1 VSDSDDTLDDDEVDE
16 VDDGLPEDEVVDEDE
31 DLHWVDDDLEEETD
45 RPDGPAFFDQDEEA
59 DEPDETDEP
68 TAPQT
73 DVSAPT
79 IGPAALQVLISR
91 LTGIAEEM
99 GAVLRRAAF
108 SPNIKERADCS
119 AALFDAD
126 GELLVQAEHIPVH
139 LGSMPAAV
147 AAAIDAFAD
156 EIEPG
161 EQIVLNDP
169 FAGGTHLNDITV
181 VAPCHVDGELVGWV
195 ANRAHHADLG
205 GATPGSIPPEAV
217 EIQQEGLRL
226 PPVRLTADVREVIV
240 ASSRTPD
247 ERRGDL
253 DAQWG
258 ANIVGLARLA
268 AEAEQP
274 LHEVAAY
281 GERRMRAALAELPD
295 GAWDFTDVL
304 DSTGPRAEQQAA
316 ARICVCVKV
325 AGDEIT
331 FDFTGTDDQRP
342 GNVNAVEAVTLSSV
356 AYALRSAVVP
366 DLEGVGGSMR
376 PVTVIAPEG
385 TLVAAQPPV
394 AVGAGNVEVS
404 QRIADV
410 CFGALAQIVPDQVP
424 AASQGTMNNV
434 LIGGSGWVFY
444 ETIAGGQGARP
455 DRDGMN
461 GVHTGMTNTRNTPVE
476 ALERAFPLRVRR
488 YRLRSGSGGDGL
500 HRGGEGIERD
510 LEVLENVTVSLI
522 TERRV
527 FPPWGLEGG
536 GPGAVGENWLLPGG
550 EEDRAERLGDKCSFE
565 LKAGDVLRM
574 YTPGG
579 GGWGVA
585 DE

>member
-1 VSDSDDTLDDDEVDE
+1 MSDDADPDADPEV
-16 VDDGLPEDEVVDEDE
+16 G
-31 DLHWVDDDLEEETD
+31 
-45 RPDGPAFFDQDEEA
+45 
-59 DEPDETDEP
+59 DETDDEIP
-68 TAPQT
+68 DGAAVETGEGPGDGAAAET
-73 DVSAPT
+73 DDSFYDQESDGTDGDLLLSVDPPDQST
-79 IGPAALQVLISR
+79 LDPAGLQVLISR

-119 AALFDAD
+119 AALFDAA

-147 AAAIDAFAD
+147 HAAIEAFGE

-181 VAPCHVDGELVGWV
+181 VAPVHVDGELVGWV

-205 GATPGSIPPEAV
+205 GATPGSIPPDAT
-217 EIQQEGLRL
+217 EIQREGLRL
-226 PPVRLTADVREVIV
+226 PPVRLTRDVREVIV

-258 ANIVGLARLA
+258 ANVVGMTRLA
-268 AEAEQP
+268 AEAGRP
-274 LHEVAAY
+274 LDEVAAY
-281 GERRMRAALAELPD
+281 GERRMRAALAALPD
-295 GAWDFTDVL
+295 GDWDFTDVL
-304 DSTGPRAEQQAA
+304 DSTGPRPDQHAA
-316 ARICVCVKV
+316 ATICVRVTV
-325 AGDEIT
+325 AGNEVT
-331 FDFTGTDDQRP
+331 CDFTGTDDQRP
-342 GNVNAVEAVTLSSV
+342 GNMNAVAAVTLSAVSF
-356 AYALRSAVVP
+356 ALRAAIVP

-376 PVTVIAPEG
+376 PVTVIAPSG
-385 TLVAAQPPV
+385 TLVAARSPV

-410 CFGALAQIVPDQVP
+410 CLGALAQIVPDQVA

-434 LIGGSGWVFY
+434 LIGGDGWVYY
-444 ETIAGGQGARP
+444 ETVGGGQGARP
-455 DRDGMN
+455 DRDGMS
-461 GVHTGMTNTRNTPVE
+461 GVHTGMTNTRNTPIE

-488 YRLRSGSGGDGL
+488 LRLREGTGGKGRRRGGD
-500 HRGGEGIERD
+500 GIERD
-510 LEVLENVTVSLI
+510 LEVLEAATVSLI

-527 FPPWGLEGG
+527 FPPWGLDGG
-536 GPGAVGENWLLPGG
+536 GPGALGENWLLPGG
-550 EEDRAERLGDKCSFE
+550 DESAAERLGDKVTLE
-565 LKAGDVLRM
+565 LRPGDVLRLR
-574 YTPGG
+574 TPGG
-579 GGWGVA
+579 GGHGPSPDLA
-585 DE
+585 E

>member
-1 VSDSDDTLDDDEVDE
+1 MSDDADPDADPEV
-16 VDDGLPEDEVVDEDE
+16 G
-31 DLHWVDDDLEEETD
+31 
-45 RPDGPAFFDQDEEA
+45 
-59 DEPDETDEP
+59 DETDDEIP
-68 TAPQT
+68 DGAAVETGEGPGDGAVAET
-73 DVSAPT
+73 DDSFYDQESDGTDGDLVPSL
-79 IGPAALQVLISR
+79 GPPDQSTLDPAGLQVLISR

-119 AALFDAD
+119 AALFDAA

-147 AAAIDAFAD
+147 HAAIEAFGE

-181 VAPCHVDGELVGWV
+181 VAPVHVDGELVGWV

-205 GATPGSIPPEAV
+205 GATPGSIPPDAT

-226 PPVRLTADVREVIV
+226 PPVRLTRDVREVIV

-258 ANIVGLARLA
+258 ANVVGMTRLA
-268 AEAEQP
+268 AEAGRP
-274 LHEVAAY
+274 LDEVAAY
-281 GERRMRAALAELPD
+281 GERRMRAALADLPD
-295 GAWDFTDVL
+295 GDWDFTDVL
-304 DSTGPRAEQQAA
+304 DSTGPRPDQHAA
-316 ARICVCVKV
+316 ATICVRVTV
-325 AGDEIT
+325 AGDEVT

-342 GNVNAVEAVTLSSV
+342 GNMNAVEAVTLSAVSF
-356 AYALRSAVVP
+356 ALRAAIVP

-376 PVTVIAPEG
+376 PVTVIAPSG
-385 TLVAAQPPV
+385 TLVAARSPV

-410 CFGALAQIVPDQVP
+410 CLGALAQIVPDQVA

-434 LIGGSGWVFY
+434 LIGGDGWVYY
-444 ETIAGGQGARP
+444 ETVGGGQGARP
-455 DRDGMN
+455 DRAGMS
-461 GVHTGMTNTRNTPVE
+461 GVHTGMTNTRNTPIE

-488 YRLRSGSGGDGL
+488 LRLREGTGGKGRRRGGD
-500 HRGGEGIERD
+500 GIERD
-510 LEVLENVTVSLI
+510 LEVLEAATVSLI

-527 FPPWGLEGG
+527 FPPWGLDGG
-536 GPGAVGENWLLPGG
+536 GPGALGENWLLPGG
-550 EEDRAERLGDKCSFE
+550 DESAAERLGDKVTLE
-565 LKAGDVLRM
+565 LRPGDVLRVR
-574 YTPGG
+574 TPGG
-579 GGWGVA
+579 GGHGPSPDLA
-585 DE
+585 E